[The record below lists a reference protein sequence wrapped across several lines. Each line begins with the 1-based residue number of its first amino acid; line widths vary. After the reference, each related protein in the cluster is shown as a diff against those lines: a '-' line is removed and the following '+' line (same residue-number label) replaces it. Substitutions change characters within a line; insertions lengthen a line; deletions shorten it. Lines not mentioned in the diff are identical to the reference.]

1 MPKTPQS
8 KSSQPTLPC
17 DTDAVAAWLVYG
29 ARSASKSEDVLTEMC
44 VRLTQCGLPLWRV
57 AVYVNTLHPQIFAR
71 RFLWKPGAHADVA
84 EAPFAFAA
92 NAGFRDSPITRI
104 RQTGETIRRRLAD
117 PQCSMDYEILKEM
130 RGEGATD
137 YLAAPLPF
145 TNGEIHVA
153 SFATQQAG
161 GFSDAEIAG
170 LAAILP
176 PLSRVAEVRALRRT
190 AVNLLDA
197 YVGHDAGERIL
208 AGRIQRGDAETIRAV
223 IWLSDM
229 RGFTRLADTIAPQAL
244 IERLNIFFDC
254 LAPAIEAEKGEVL
267 KFMGDGLL
275 AIFRFAD
282 EAEIDAACARALR
295 AARQARAAVDALPP
309 FSEGDARLR
318 FGLALHVGEALY
330 GNIGGGGRLDF
341 TCIGPPINM
350 AARLEKIAAKLGRT
364 VVASSAF
371 AARLPDD
378 FAALGAFEL
387 AGFREAQTVY
397 GLREDDESAR

>member
-1 MPKTPQS
+1 MSKTPDANPS
-8 KSSQPTLPC
+8 PPALPC
-17 DTDAVAAWLVYG
+17 DTGAVAAWLVDG

-44 VRLTQCGLPLWRV
+44 VRLTRCGLPLWRV

-104 RQTGETIRRRLAD
+104 RQTGETIRRQLAD
-117 PQCSMDYEILKEM
+117 PDCPMDYEILKEM
-130 RGEGATD
+130 RGEGASD

-161 GFSDAEIAG
+161 GFSDGEIAG

-208 AGRIQRGDAETIRAV
+208 DGRIQRGDAETIRAA

-229 RGFTRLADTIAPQAL
+229 RGFTRLADTVAPQAL

-254 LAPAIEAEKGEVL
+254 LVPAIEAEKGEVL

-275 AIFRFAD
+275 AIFRFAE
-282 EAEIDAACARALR
+282 EAEINAACARALR
-295 AARQARAAVDALPP
+295 AARRARANVDALPA
-309 FSEGDARLR
+309 FGEGDAEARLR

-350 AARLEKIAAKLGRT
+350 AARLEKIAAKLGRV

-378 FAALGAFEL
+378 FTALGAFEL

-397 GLREDDESAR
+397 GLREDEA